1 MKTYI
6 VTLRY
11 KGRDG
16 FGIYPWAV
24 RANTA
29 REAVRTAIAQEKEHG
44 NEVLEVRGVAAIVR
58 KPKGGWLEN
67 KENG

>member
-11 KGRDG
+11 EGRDG

-29 REAVRTAIAQEKEHG
+29 REAVRTVIVQEKERG
-44 NEVLEVRGVAAIVR
+44 NEVLEIRGVAVIVK
-58 KPKGGWLEN
+58 KPKGGWLE
-67 KENG
+67 E

>member
-11 KGRDG
+11 EGRDG

-29 REAVRTAIAQEKEHG
+29 REAVRTVIAQEKERG
-44 NEVLEVRGVAAIVR
+44 NEVLEIRGVAVVVK
-58 KPKGGWLEN
+58 KPKGGWME
-67 KENG
+67 E

>member
-11 KGRDG
+11 EGRDG

-29 REAVRTAIAQEKEHG
+29 REAVRTVIAQEKERG
-44 NEVLEVRGVAAIVR
+44 NEVLEIRGVAVIVK
-58 KPKGGWLEN
+58 KPKGGWLE
-67 KENG
+67 EDE